1 LEIEAIEGA
10 SDQFTP
16 HVKHDYSFLEK
27 SKFLYAYMVNKLNT
41 DLHDRIIGIE
51 GKNGFEAY
59 RQVAQILEAVPE
71 NAAFIMSAELLQLAT
86 QHGPKVRDLRS
97 LYGFRLLLKKKNA
110 EYKKVIGSK
119 PEDEQ
124 SRLIMWNVLDPE
136 SKRIAASD
144 SVSGMTYDKM
154 CNWIDMRY
162 KCMSGSLEY
171 KATGKDDPMGL
182 ALFAES
188 DAFPSTLLSPRRSST
203 RLPSRPPTSM
213 PSRRARAKARA
224 TAGATCATA
233 RAISP
238 ATAPAPRQYPP
249 SL

>member
-1 LEIEAIEGA
+1 
-10 SDQFTP
+10 
-16 HVKHDYSFLEK
+16 
-27 SKFLYAYMVNKLNT
+27 MNT

-59 RQVAQILEAVPE
+59 RQVAQILDAVPE

-110 EYKKVIGSK
+110 EYKKVIGNK

-136 SKRIAASD
+136 SKRLAASD
-144 SVSGMTYDKM
+144 GVSGMSYEKM
-154 CNWIDMRY
+154 CLWIDMRY
-162 KCMSGSLEY
+162 KCVSGSLDY

-188 DAFPSTLLSPRRSST
+188 DALSQYPAFPPPLVDAPAEP
-203 RLPSRPPTSM
+203 PSIAGLRGQTPP
-213 PSRRARAKARA
+213 RRARRRRARRRQARRRQARRRRKARSCLLY
-224 TAGATCATA
+224 T
-233 RAISP
+233 SP
-238 ATAPAPRQYPP
+238 SPRD
-249 SL
+249 S

>member
-1 LEIEAIEGA
+1 
-10 SDQFTP
+10 
-16 HVKHDYSFLEK
+16 
-27 SKFLYAYMVNKLNT
+27 MVNKLNT
-41 DLHDRIIGIE
+41 DLYDIIVEIE
-51 GKNGFEAY
+51 DKNGFETY
-59 RQVAQILEAVPE
+59 RQVAQILDAVPE

-97 LYGFRLLLKKKNA
+97 LYGFRRLLKKKNA

-154 CNWIDMRY
+154 CAWIDMRY

-188 DAFPSTLLSPRRSST
+188 DALSQYPVFPPPLVDAPAEPPADLDAFQKGKGKGKGDGRCHVCNGEGHFARDCPST
-203 RLPSRPPTSM
+203 PPVS
-213 PSRRARAKARA
+213 
-224 TAGATCATA
+224 
-233 RAISP
+233 
-238 ATAPAPRQYPP
+238 P